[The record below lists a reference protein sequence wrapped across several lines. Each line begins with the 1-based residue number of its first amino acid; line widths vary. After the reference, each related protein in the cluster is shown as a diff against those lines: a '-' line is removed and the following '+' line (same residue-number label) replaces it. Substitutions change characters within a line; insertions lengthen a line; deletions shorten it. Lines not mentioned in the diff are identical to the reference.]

1 MAKELHSEVFTA
13 FSEANEA
20 VLKEKCCEGKRL
32 LYPILHH
39 PIPHHLTPHN
49 RHPRTAEGENR
60 AEVTL

>member
-32 LYPILHH
+32 LYPILHY
-39 PIPHHLTPHN
+39 LTPHN